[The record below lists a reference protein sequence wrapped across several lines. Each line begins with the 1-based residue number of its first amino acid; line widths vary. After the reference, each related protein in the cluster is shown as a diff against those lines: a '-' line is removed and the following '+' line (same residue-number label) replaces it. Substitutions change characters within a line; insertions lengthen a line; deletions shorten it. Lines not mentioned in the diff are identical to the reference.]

1 MRKLYVYTYIPS
13 RPSTEYSSW
22 TKLTAEPCFVSLRAL
37 QTRLDCGRVY
47 HVYPL
52 AIKRGNGQNHQ
63 TLLYIDDLPTV
74 KIVIFCSHLDRWLN
88 KSILGHECATSNWHG
103 QYPACYVRCC
113 LLQGICSGNPAISE
127 HIGWFLSGE
136 FSTVPRLKQRRR
148 KICLPVVSRI
158 FLQDQGFVSSI
169 LLILACFRWYTLRR
183 VWVFIVASGRILHKI
198 LLAARE
204 VHRHGFVHREAWR
217 AWQVEQMALI
227 PE

>member
-1 MRKLYVYTYIPS
+1 MPQFGPGWVEAILAT
-13 RPSTEYSSW
+13 
-22 TKLTAEPCFVSLRAL
+22 EPCFVSLRAL
-37 QTRLDCGRVY
+37 QTRLRQGLSCL
-47 HVYPL
+47 PL
-52 AIKRGNGQNHQ
+52 GNQ
-63 TLLYIDDLPTV
+63 TWQRTKSSNSTVDVLPTV

-113 LLQGICSGNPAISE
+113 LLQSICSGNPAISE
-127 HIGWFLSGE
+127 HIGWFLSRE

-148 KICLPVVSRI
+148 KICLPVVGRI

-183 VWVFIVASGRILHKI
+183 VWVFIVVPGRILHEI

>member
-1 MRKLYVYTYIPS
+1 MPQFGPGWVEAILA
-13 RPSTEYSSW
+13 
-22 TKLTAEPCFVSLRAL
+22 AEPCFVSLRAL

-127 HIGWFLSGE
+127 HIGWFLSAE

-148 KICLPVVSRI
+148 KI
-158 FLQDQGFVSSI
+158 
-169 LLILACFRWYTLRR
+169 
-183 VWVFIVASGRILHKI
+183 ASQ
-198 LLAARE
+198 LLA
-204 VHRHGFVHREAWR
+204 GFFCRPG
-217 AWQVEQMALI
+217 ALSVLFCWSFLVSGGI
-227 PE
+227 RYAGYESL